1 MADLPENLRSVVE
14 DQAQARVEMSIQ
26 GYAKYLTP
34 EATDSLRASAK
45 GVPPRVN
52 RFEVDAVEGGG
63 DKYTIDVRYFQRDEW
78 FVVRSRWQRRDEAWM
93 VVHAERLW
101 REGEAGPGII
111 SRALA
116 KVLGPIARLR
126 R

>member
-1 MADLPENLRSVVE
+1 MADLPEDLRSAAE
-14 DQAQARVEMSIQ
+14 DQAKARVEMSIQ

-34 EATDSLRASAK
+34 EATDSLRASTK
-45 GVPPRVN
+45 GMPSRVS

-63 DKYTIDVRYFQRDEW
+63 DRYTIDVRYFQRDES

-93 VVHAERLW
+93 VVHAERQW
-101 REGEAGPGII
+101 REGEAGPGLI

>member
-1 MADLPENLRSVVE
+1 MAELPEDLRTAAE

-45 GVPPRVN
+45 GMPPRVN
-52 RFEVDAVEGGG
+52 RFEVGAVEGGG
-63 DKYTIDVRYFQRDEW
+63 DGYTIDVRYFQRDES
-78 FVVRSRWQRRDEAWM
+78 FVVRSRWRQRDDAWM

-101 REGEAGPGII
+101 RDGEAKPGVI
-111 SRALA
+111 SRVLA